1 MEKRM
6 GMIAQKCILDTN
18 ILIYHLNGV
27 LDDDTEKLLENV
39 LKLNSSISVI
49 TRIEVLGW
57 QRHNP
62 TSLQDAQDLLN
73 RINEQPLTNEIVN
86 ECIQLRQ
93 THSIRIPD
101 AIIAATALHLN
112 LPLMTRNVEDF
123 EGIPNLRL
131 LNPFETP
138 ACQSNP

>member
-1 MEKRM
+1 M
-6 GMIAQKCILDTN
+6 GMTARKCVLDTN

-27 LDDDTEKLLENV
+27 LDEDVEELLEDV
-39 LKLNSSISVI
+39 LELGPYISVI

-57 QRHNP
+57 QEHTP
-62 TSLQDAQDLLN
+62 TSLQDARDLLD
-73 RINEQPLTNEIVN
+73 RINEQPLINDVVE

-93 THSIRIPD
+93 TLSIKLPD

-112 LPLMTRNVEDF
+112 FPLMTRNVEDF
-123 EGIPNLRL
+123 ERIPDLEL

-138 ACQSNP
+138 GEESEPEEAK